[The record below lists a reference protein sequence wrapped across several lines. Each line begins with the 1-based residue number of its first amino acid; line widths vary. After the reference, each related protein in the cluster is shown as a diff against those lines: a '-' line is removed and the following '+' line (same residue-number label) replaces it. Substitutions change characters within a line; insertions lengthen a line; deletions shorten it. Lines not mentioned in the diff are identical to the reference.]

1 MKNLKGL
8 ADSITEITGDI
19 RQVQNI
25 FTSIFELSQKVR
37 NQEDV
42 IASAMDEQNVG
53 NKQILEAMRAIND
66 STSIVRNGS
75 IEMLSGGEQIVE
87 EMQHLQNITKVISD
101 KMNDISKYSQ
111 SINDAVI
118 ITTMSTESTKENL
131 GKVQDKLNEF
141 QL

>member
-1 MKNLKGL
+1 
-8 ADSITEITGDI
+8 
-19 RQVQNI
+19 
-25 FTSIFELSQKVR
+25 
-37 NQEDV
+37 
-42 IASAMDEQNVG
+42 
-53 NKQILEAMRAIND
+53 MRAIND

>member
-1 MKNLKGL
+1 
-8 ADSITEITGDI
+8 
-19 RQVQNI
+19 
-25 FTSIFELSQKVR
+25 
-37 NQEDV
+37 
-42 IASAMDEQNVG
+42 
-53 NKQILEAMRAIND
+53 MRAIND

-131 GKVQDKLNEF
+131 GKVQAKLNEF